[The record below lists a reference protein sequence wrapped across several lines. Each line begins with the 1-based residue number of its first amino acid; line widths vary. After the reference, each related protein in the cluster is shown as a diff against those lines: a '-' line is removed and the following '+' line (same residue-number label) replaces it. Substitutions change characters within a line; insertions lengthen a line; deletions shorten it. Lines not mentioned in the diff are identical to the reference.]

1 MLKLLLITASSN
13 EIRRIRKTRV
23 INFQQVTMP
32 YLATLTPPN
41 WQVEHIDEVQEKIDF
56 DKKVDLVGIT
66 FHTPSANH
74 AYQIAAE
81 FRKRDI
87 PVVLGG
93 PHVSLLPDEAEKH
106 SDAIFIGEVEET
118 WNEFL
123 IDLTNKSVKKRYV
136 QKHPPSL
143 ANLPMAR
150 KDLFHRKDHSD
161 GILCATRGCPYQCEF
176 CVLAVMYKNKF
187 RKRPVAQVA
196 KEYGSFKGK
205 VIVFW
210 DDNIAADPQYAKEL
224 FREIAPYKKW
234 WSSQTS
240 IHAGWNDEL
249 LELAAKSGCKQ
260 LFIGLETVSQASLND
275 AHKSFNR
282 VEDYYKI
289 IQRIHSY
296 GISVQVGIIFGFDE
310 DDKNIFSKTINFLQ
324 AAGVQNATF
333 NMLTPYPGTP
343 LFKRLENEGR
353 ILTYDWSRY
362 NGRRDVVFRP
372 RNMSCDELLE
382 GFKWANDQFYSLK
395 SIGKRLSKSTAGLW
409 WTLPLN
415 LAYFFSYKFYREP
428 EPPSVFIKASHEPF
442 Q

>member
-1 MLKLLLITASSN
+1 MKLLLITASSD
-13 EIRRIRKTRV
+13 EIRQIRKMRV

-32 YLATLTPPN
+32 YLAALTPPN
-41 WQVEHIDEVQEKIDF
+41 WEVEHIDEGQEKIDF
-56 DKKVDLVGIT
+56 NKKVDLVGIT
-66 FHTPSANH
+66 FHTPSAN
-74 AYQIAAE
+74 YVYKVAAE
-81 FRKRDI
+81 FRKRGI

-106 SDAIFIGEVEET
+106 ADAIFIGEAEDT
-118 WNEFL
+118 WKEFL
-123 IDLTNKSVKKRYV
+123 IDFENKSFKKRYV
-136 QKHPPSL
+136 QEHPSSL
-143 ANLPMAR
+143 VNLPMAR

-161 GILCATRGCPYQCEF
+161 GIIFATRGCPNKCEF
-176 CVLAVMYKNKF
+176 CALTVMYNNSF
-187 RKRPVAQVA
+187 RKRPVAEVA

-210 DDNIAADPQYAKEL
+210 DDNIAADPEYAKQL
-224 FREIAPYKKW
+224 FKEITPYKKW

-260 LFIGLETVSQASLND
+260 LFLGLESVSQISLDHAN
-275 AHKSFNR
+275 KSFNK

-289 IQRIHSY
+289 IKRIQSY

-310 DDKNIFSKTINFLQ
+310 DDPSIFGKTNSFLE

-343 LFKRLENEGR
+343 LFKRLEAEGR
-353 ILTYDWSRY
+353 ILTYDWSKY
-362 NGRRDVVFRP
+362 NGRRDVVFKP
-372 RNMSCDELLE
+372 KNMTCDELLE
-382 GFKWANDQFYSLK
+382 GFKWVNSQFYSLK
-395 SIGKRLSKSTAGLW
+395 SIGRRLSKSTAGIW

-415 LAYFFSYKFYREP
+415 LTYYSSYKLYGQ
-428 EPPSVFIKASHEPF
+428 K
-442 Q
+442 